1 MVGGPDPPSEV
12 PQRAVVV
19 EWPGRDPPLRTDAGL
34 DEGAGPRMSVTARL
48 DSFQRRHPAAAFPL
62 AVVYKFFEDTGAYL
76 AAIITYYAFLALFP
90 LLLLGTTIL
99 GLVLR
104 DNVELQQ
111 TVLTSAVGQIPV
123 IGQQLIT
130 DPQRIGGGVTGL
142 VVGSIVALYGGLG
155 FGMALQNAV
164 NSVWAVP
171 RNSRPNPFKARGRAL
186 LLLAVVSLGV
196 LTAVASTAVASG
208 LGGQG
213 SLVKWAS
220 AAASVVLNAAVLTLG
235 FRIATATKIARA
247 DVLPGAV
254 LAALV
259 WQVLQVFG
267 ASYVKRVVNSASV
280 SSGTFAVVLGL
291 IAFIHLAS
299 LTLVLCAELNV
310 VRARRLYPRAL
321 LTPLTDAVE
330 LTEGDQRVYRDLAR
344 AQRHK
349 GFEEIDVTFDKR

>member
-1 MVGGPDPPSEV
+1 
-12 PQRAVVV
+12 
-19 EWPGRDPPLRTDAGL
+19 
-34 DEGAGPRMSVTARL
+34 MSVTARL
-48 DSFQRRHPAAAFPL
+48 DRFQRSHPVAAFPL
-62 AVVYKFFEDTGAYL
+62 AVVYKFFEDSGFYL

-99 GLVLR
+99 GLLLK

-111 TVLTSAVGQIPV
+111 EVLSSAAGQIPI
-123 IGQQLIT
+123 IGQQLLA
-130 DPQRIGGGVTGL
+130 DPQRIGGGVSGL
-142 VVGSIVALYGGLG
+142 VAGSIVALYGGLG

-171 RNSRPNPFKARGRAL
+171 RNSRPNPFKARGRAV
-186 LLLAVVSLGV
+186 LLLAVVGLGV
-196 LTAVASTAVASG
+196 VAAVGSALLANG

-213 SLVKWAS
+213 PWVTWGS
-220 AAASVVLNAAVLTLG
+220 ALGSVVLNVAVLTLG
-235 FRIATATKIARA
+235 FRIATATKVPRI

-254 LAALV
+254 LAAVV
-259 WQVLQVFG
+259 WQALQIFG
-267 ASYVKRVVNSASV
+267 ATYVKNVIQSASV

-299 LTLVLCAELNV
+299 LTLVLSAELNV
-310 VRARRLYPRAL
+310 VRARRLFPRAL

-349 GFEEIDVTFDKR
+349 GFEQIDVKFDK